1 VIPAGTRYFLPSREQ
16 VRDIQV
22 LIPNQGSTHLIMENM
37 TKITSRKESID
48 RIVSLFDGSI

>member
-1 VIPAGTRYFLPSREQ
+1 MIPAGTRYFLPSREQ